1 CVLSPQ
7 KQHDGCVLFALVCAQ
22 LAVQE
27 SQYYGLLI
35 SENTLRETS
44 PVSLCSSPFFLVFRV
59 RFFISDP
66 NSLQHEQTRHFY
78 FLQIKTD
85 IQEGSVS
92 IYNTHQGDYTSGS
105 PPGYLSNARF
115 LPEQNVDFLSK
126 VEALHP
132 QHRGLSKCEAEL
144 CFLNTARTLELYGVE
159 LHVAKVTQSASRV
172 FCVVIHACSAGNK
185 KINIVK
191 ISFKNKTLSIHVR
204 RKHGEEGEQVV
215 AVNTL
220 SSRSCKNLWKS
231 CVDHHSFYLR
241 KNTPDTHTLMCW
253 IIIVFYTFRRSTRLR
268 QDVHKPRPSSVD
280 NLVNEMSDGTESEE
294 VFYTY
299 RYTCNTYST
308 FQKFGHTEGI
318 KTMNE
323 HMWSS
328 VLNKNVTID
337 GDLLLVKF
345 SPDSDGKF
353 GFNVKGGSDQKTPLV
368 ISHVHPDSPAAQCTP
383 AVCVGDELV
392 LVNGRDVSEH
402 THQQVV
408 MFIKASRETHTN
420 QLTLLLRRRGVLLR
434 PASSLKFDFNLSL
447 LGDVPLPAS
456 QLSGQSL
463 EESMTHLERGVSTG
477 TLLLQFEK
485 LYRKKPGLSLMCAK
499 MPENIEKNRYKDVL
513 PYDSTR
519 VVLNEEDE
527 DYINA
532 SHVKTEPAGSV
543 LRYIAT
549 QGPLGHTCT
558 DFWRCVWEQKVAHI
572 IMLTTLTER
581 GRTKCHQYWPHTPET
596 KDYGYLQVCCHSE
609 EGNLTYVRRELTLTN
624 TRTGEGRGLTH
635 LQYVAWPDH
644 GPPDDASD
652 FLDFVQSVRSLMRG
666 AEPLMVHCSA
676 GIGRTGVLITMET
689 ALTLMEKEEPVCPLQ
704 IIQSLRD
711 QRAMMVQTSCQ
722 FTFVCEAILKIYKEK
737 KVTAQ

>member
-1 CVLSPQ
+1 MLS
-7 KQHDGCVLFALVCAQ
+7 
-22 LAVQE
+22 
-27 SQYYGLLI
+27 S
-35 SENTLRETS
+35 
-44 PVSLCSSPFFLVFRV
+44 
-59 RFFISDP
+59 
-66 NSLQHEQTRHFY
+66 
-78 FLQIKTD
+78 
-85 IQEGSVS
+85 
-92 IYNTHQGDYTSGS
+92 GDYTSGS

-159 LHVAKVTQSASRV
+159 LHVAKDVGKSALSV
-172 FCVVIHACSAGNK
+172 GIASGGVALFCNLICTNFFPW
-185 KINIVK
+185 INIVK

-241 KNTPDTHTLMCW
+241 KNTPASPTNRPLYRKLVGGKLWESAVKSVSTEHLETRSLPSRSPPNTPNW
-253 IIIVFYTFRRSTRLR
+253 RSTRLR

-299 RYTCNTYST
+299 RKSLDDGKTNVSHADDMAGNEST
-308 FQKFGHTEGI
+308 GDK
-318 KTMNE
+318 
-323 HMWSS
+323 S
-328 VLNKNVTID
+328 VTID